1 MTQPSRL
8 PLATL
13 ALFVA
18 TLAWGGSF
26 TWAKAA
32 GDALNQ
38 ALGLSANATLGPLL
52 LLTWR
57 YAMSALLWFVL
68 FPAARRGWTVRGCS
82 RVARLGLLLWA
93 GQAIQMLGLD
103 RTSEAVSAFL
113 TSLAMVFVPVIMAT
127 VLRRPPATVMWAG
140 VALALGGIWLMTG
153 AAPSGFGV
161 GEMFGLLCAV
171 IFSVHMITLGEVGQ
185 HESSWR
191 LALGQFGIV
200 AIATGLTCLAV
211 EPVPALFAPSTQWA
225 VLTHPTVWP
234 GLLQLVVFS
243 TMGAFGLM
251 FHFQPRLDPTRAAL
265 IYLAEPVFA
274 AGYAYLTVGSM
285 LSPIALF
292 GASLLLLA
300 NVVVELRG
308 NHCRRDPVH
317 HKNRQSS

>member
-1 MTQPSRL
+1 MTQLSRFQ
-8 PLATL
+8 LATPALLL
-13 ALFVA
+13 A
-18 TLAWGGSF
+18 TMAWGCSF

-32 GDALNQ
+32 GDGINQ
-38 ALGLSANATLGPLL
+38 ALGLSAGAALGPLL

-68 FPAARRGWTVRGCS
+68 FPAARRGWTARGGS

-93 GQAIQMLGLD
+93 GQAAQMLGLG

-113 TSLAMVFVPVIMAT
+113 TSLAIVFVPLIMAT
-127 VLRRPPATVMWAG
+127 VLRRPPSAVMWGG
-140 VALALGGIWLMTG
+140 VALAVCGIWLMTG

-161 GEMFGLLCAV
+161 GEFFGLLCAI
-171 IFSVHMITLGEVGQ
+171 IFSIHMIALGEIGQ

-191 LALGQFGIV
+191 LAIGQFGSV
-200 AIATGLTCLAV
+200 AIATGLTCLVV
-211 EPVPALFAPSTQWA
+211 EPVPALFTPSTQWA

-265 IYLAEPVFA
+265 IYLAEPLFA
-274 AGYAYLTVGSM
+274 AAYAYLTVGRT
-285 LSPIALF
+285 LSPIALT

-300 NVVVELRG
+300 NVVVELR
-308 NHCRRDPVH
+308 HWVQPTQDITQTR
-317 HKNRQSS
+317 